1 MGCRIAKF
9 IVGCLAWSTPPPLSR
24 SPRSISPNSVR
35 LSSASLIAIVV
46 LVSRYTQLM
55 RSIRAAKTRSLV
67 SDDQL
72 RPIVPFEVIGLP
84 ETVIS
89 EGAVEANRGF
99 GTGDRGLK
107 LALLTASVGFNS
119 SVRTETARCPAQYIS
134 GRDRADIAGD
144 ATGETHG
151 RIYRP

>member
-1 MGCRIAKF
+1 
-9 IVGCLAWSTPPPLSR
+9 
-24 SPRSISPNSVR
+24 
-35 LSSASLIAIVV
+35 
-46 LVSRYTQLM
+46 M

-119 SVRTETARCPAQYIS
+119 SVGPKPPDARPNTYPDGIEPTLRAMRRVRLMAVFTGHES
-134 GRDRADIAGD
+134 VDVRRVSSDRW
-144 ATGETHG
+144 
-151 RIYRP
+151 